1 MKKNQSRKIKAVF
14 LAITAAVF
22 YSISSPVSKTILNE
36 VGPTLLAGL
45 LYLGAGIGMFL
56 VNIIH
61 PSKKTK
67 YPSITKN
74 DWIYVVLMIVLDILA
89 PIFLLV
95 GLSLS
100 DAASISL
107 MNNFEIVLTTL
118 IAFFLF
124 KEKITLRTWIGILS
138 ITLSVFLLSI
148 DVNEKISFSKGSF
161 FALLACLCWGLEN
174 NCTRKISDKNPFQIV
189 ILKGIFSGLGSLII
203 GLVIGEKM
211 TNAVYII
218 YALILGF
225 VSYGLSVFCY
235 VIAQRSLGAAKTSAY
250 YAVAPFI
257 GVLLSFLIYGI
268 LPNHLFYLSLL
279 LMINGSI
286 FVVIDTLK
294 KEEDGKKESV

>member
-1 MKKNQSRKIKAVF
+1 MKRNQSRKIKAVF

-56 VNIIH
+56 VNLIH

-74 DWIYVVLMIVLDILA
+74 DWIYVALMIVLDILA

-118 IAFFLF
+118 IAFFVF
-124 KEKITLRTWIGILS
+124 KEKISFRTWIGILS

-148 DVNEKISFSKGSF
+148 DVNEKITFSEGSF
-161 FALLACLCWGLEN
+161 FALLACLCWGIEN

-203 GLVIGEKM
+203 GCIIGEKM
-211 TNAVYII
+211 TNVVYII

-257 GVLLSFLIYGI
+257 GVLLSFIIYGI

-279 LMINGSI
+279 LMLNGSI
-286 FVVIDTLK
+286 FVIIDTLK
-294 KEEDGKKESV
+294 KEDDGKKESV

>member
-1 MKKNQSRKIKAVF
+1 MKRNQSTKIKAIF

-36 VGPTLLAGL
+36 LGPTLLAGL

-56 VNIIH
+56 VNLIH
-61 PSKKTK
+61 QSKKTK
-67 YPSITKN
+67 YPSIIKN

-100 DAASISL
+100 DSASISL
-107 MNNFEIVLTTL
+107 MNNFEIVLTTV

-124 KEKITLRTWIGILS
+124 KEKISLRTWIGIFS

-148 DVNEKISFSKGSF
+148 DVNEKIPFSKGSF

-203 GLVIGEKM
+203 GFVIGEKM
-211 TNAVYII
+211 TNAVYVI

-257 GVLLSFLIYGI
+257 GVFLSFIIYGI
-268 LPNHLFYLSLL
+268 LPNYLFYISLL

-294 KEEDGKKESV
+294 KEDVERKESV

>member
-1 MKKNQSRKIKAVF
+1 MKKNQSKKIKAVF
-14 LAITAAVF
+14 LAIAAAVF
-22 YSISSPVSKTILNE
+22 YSISSPVSKAILNE
-36 VGPTLLAGL
+36 IGPTLLAGL
-45 LYLGAGIGMFL
+45 LYLGAGMGMSF
-56 VNIIH
+56 VNLIH
-61 PSKKTK
+61 SSKKTK

-118 IAFFLF
+118 IAFFVF
-124 KEKITLRTWIGILS
+124 KEKISLRTWIGIFS

-268 LPNHLFYLSLL
+268 LPNYLFYLSLL

-294 KEEDGKKESV
+294 KEDDGEKERM

>member
-45 LYLGAGIGMFL
+45 LYLGAGIGMFF
-56 VNIIH
+56 VNLIH

-118 IAFFLF
+118 IAFFIF
-124 KEKITLRTWIGILS
+124 KEKISLRTWIGILS

-203 GLVIGEKM
+203 GCIIGEKM
-211 TNAVYII
+211 TNVVYII

-294 KEEDGKKESV
+294 KEDDGKKESV

>member
-1 MKKNQSRKIKAVF
+1 
-14 LAITAAVF
+14 
-22 YSISSPVSKTILNE
+22 
-36 VGPTLLAGL
+36 
-45 LYLGAGIGMFL
+45 
-56 VNIIH
+56 
-61 PSKKTK
+61 
-67 YPSITKN
+67 
-74 DWIYVVLMIVLDILA
+74 MIVLDILA